1 MRADAKADRTN
12 GFFVAYFERSNGE
25 GDSAPKPS
33 KQVAAADSAGKA
45 NGKRKRKQE
54 EAAGTQQGKQNG
66 GKAEKQK
73 EKGKDAGKPQDKPP
87 TAVKPAGKGTKADE
101 EMQVDAAEGGV
112 KEEGHKLSAAAAR
125 RARRKRQRLNKP
137 AGETS
142 QD

>member
-73 EKGKDAGKPQDKPP
+73 EKGKDAGKPQDKP